1 MESKFALDYVAKEIH
16 RQAPGADVSTYTYGF
31 AMKHKHQ
38 INKLIK
44 GGMLITHS
52 SGVMVIERGAQPA
65 KAVFISPVQPV
76 SRIKLFIRALVKTVY
91 HSWKI
96 ISFKDRKK
104 LLLILGSNAFEFIA
118 HPWQNLKP
126 FVNGDVSRFDLRKIL
141 PRHPIADSARVIISH
156 NDEMFTGEENKLDE
170 LADLGVDVIYVDA
183 MHDEI
188 FIDTPR
194 IIAAA
199 LNN

>member
-1 MESKFALDYVAKEIH
+1 M
-16 RQAPGADVSTYTYGF
+16 
-31 AMKHKHQ
+31 
-38 INKLIK
+38 
-44 GGMLITHS
+44 
-52 SGVMVIERGAQPA
+52 
-65 KAVFISPVQPV
+65 
-76 SRIKLFIRALVKTVY
+76 
-91 HSWKI
+91 
-96 ISFKDRKK
+96 
-104 LLLILGSNAFEFIA
+104 
-118 HPWQNLKP
+118 
-126 FVNGDVSRFDLRKIL
+126 RKIL

-183 MHDEI
+183 MHDAI